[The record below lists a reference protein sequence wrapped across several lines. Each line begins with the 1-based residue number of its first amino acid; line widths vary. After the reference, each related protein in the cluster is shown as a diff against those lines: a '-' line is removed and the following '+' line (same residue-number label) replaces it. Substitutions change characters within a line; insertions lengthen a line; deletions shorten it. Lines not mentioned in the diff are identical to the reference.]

1 MGAGSD
7 AGPHFVPSPALR
19 RHFPFL
25 SAGDPA
31 YRDKAELE
39 AMKTRDPQ
47 AIAAQRLLERG
58 VEQHRLDQIRAEEA
72 GAMERAVEHALA
84 AAKPGPQRIFEGLLS
99 AGGAA

>member
-1 MGAGSD
+1 M
-7 AGPHFVPSPALR
+7 PAPISFR
-19 RHFPFL
+19 RRRCGGIFHSC

-39 AMKTRDPQ
+39 AMETRDPE

-58 VEQHRLDQIRAEEA
+58 VERHRLDPIRAEEA
-72 GAMERAVEHALA
+72 KAMERAVEHALSA
-84 AAKPGPQRIFEGLLS
+84 TKPGPERIFEGLLS